1 MLKAESAGAGT
12 PTATIGYKTAE
23 MYVMDADGNN
33 LKTINSYNNS
43 SNTSS
48 PTGEINTETL
58 APEACAVCGGSGMV
72 TCGYCRG
79 TGKGTDHICHR
90 NANRARAAPTA
101 AVQARDFALAVMVPD
116 KNRIL
121 A

>member
-43 SNTSS
+43 SQIHHLRPEKSMTEATASLPKHVQFAVEAVWS
-48 PTGEINTETL
+48 P
-58 APEACAVCGGSGMV
+58 AV
-72 TCGYCRG
+72 
-79 TGKGTDHICHR
+79 
-90 NANRARAAPTA
+90 TA
-101 AVQARDFALAVMVPD
+101 AEQAKDRPYLS
-116 KNRIL
+116 
-121 A
+121 